1 MKMLVSDNLLF
12 LQFNNPNQ
20 IQGIEDR
27 YINCPNPV
35 FNEPFKL
42 DKIFVFVDTKIFF
55 ANSTYVVRVF

>member
-1 MKMLVSDNLLF
+1 MRGISMKMLVSDHLLF

-20 IQGIEDR
+20 MKGIEHR

-42 DKIFVFVDTKIFF
+42 DKIFVFVVTEILFW
-55 ANSTYVVRVF
+55 